1 MRARTLRDNFGSAF
15 PPLTQINLERMFSLC
30 HRAGTTMEK
39 REYKNFG
46 SRLTQNQTVN
56 RPVKKTQGGDFA
68 NEMFLLILLAGLA
81 SAVIL
86 AAIFR
91 H

>member
-1 MRARTLRDNFGSAF
+1 M
-15 PPLTQINLERMFSLC
+15 ER
-30 HRAGTTMEK
+30 
-39 REYKNFG
+39 REYKNLG
-46 SRLTQNQTVN
+46 SRLTENQIVN
-56 RPVKKTQGGDFA
+56 GSVKKTQDGDFA